1 MSKSKKNVLV
11 SSLAVLT
18 AAVMLLGGGTY
29 AYLQGET
36 EDVVNTFNTNEVLVE
51 LDETTGSEYEIVP
64 GMSSEKDPT
73 VTVNATVPAYVYV
86 EVTDATDGLVT
97 YELADGWT
105 ALDGVENVYYRE
117 VEASDAEQTFAVLKD
132 NTVSYDAALANSDML
147 NEDGTLKDGLTLT
160 FKASAVQK
168 EPFNDPSTAWSCLK
182 GEITYTSADSAA
194 DIASAV
200 AAADDGTPVVIAL
213 TSDVAAESDLN
224 VTAGDV
230 TIDLQGYKLSYSGDV
245 ISVGDGSA
253 LTVENGDLVFED
265 LAKNSTCALNVTA
278 GGSLTLNGVDITS
291 NGSCV
296 YPIGEA
302 EVNITNSVL
311 NGTAYCVAT
320 NAGSADNYNPVIHIE
335 NSELNAW
342 TPVLVNVPCEL
353 TMDNCTVNSEMQ
365 GVVVRGGTAVL
376 SNCTINNDCGEPDET
391 MLNYFNSRNWGS
403 GNTVNLAGITIGNK
417 VADGSTSYQYPS
429 NVTLNNTKVISSYYP
444 TVYIWGNNTEANGVT
459 LTYDDASDVGTVVY
473 GGGCAV
479 INGVTQTA

>member
-1 MSKSKKNVLV
+1 MSKSRKNVLV

-168 EPFNDPSTAWSCLK
+168 EPFNDPLNAYYQSGTVTYVATADELETAVSTAAAN
-182 GEITYTSADSAA
+182 GQSATIILTEDL
-194 DIASAV
+194 
-200 AAADDGTPVVIAL
+200 AL
-213 TSDVAAESDLN
+213 SETLTLS
-224 VTAGDV
+224 GDV
-230 TIDLQGYKLSYSGDV
+230 TVIGNGHTISNLPVYVASTADVTLSGVNFDAPTNSTNNASSLYASSLSGKLVIDGCTFTEAQWDSIQITPVDGAEIVIQNCTFNNDTVTGHRYVHIQAGYKKNCDAKV
-245 ISVGDGSA
+245 TIINNTFGSA
-253 LTVENGDLVFED
+253 ANVSNALIDVDYIDYENNLTVGGNTFADDKDTIVAGEEIFVC
-265 LAKNSTCALNVTA
+265 NS
-278 GGSLTLNGVDITS
+278 DYTS
-291 NGSCV
+291 V
-296 YPIGEA
+296 MDY
-302 EVNITNSVL
+302 
-311 NGTAYCVAT
+311 GTAYDLFTAAVA
-320 NAGSADNYNPVIHIE
+320 E
-335 NSELNAW
+335 
-342 TPVLVNVPCEL
+342 
-353 TMDNCTVNSEMQ
+353 
-365 GVVVRGGTAVL
+365 
-376 SNCTINNDCGEPDET
+376 
-391 MLNYFNSRNWGS
+391 
-403 GNTVNLAGITIGNK
+403 
-417 VADGSTSYQYPS
+417 
-429 NVTLNNTKVISSYYP
+429 
-444 TVYIWGNNTEANGVT
+444 
-459 LTYDDASDVGTVVY
+459 
-473 GGGCAV
+473 
-479 INGVTQTA
+479 